1 MKILIFTE
9 NNRAGGMDTFIG
21 SLIKNWPNDDKFI
34 IICNK
39 NHPGL
44 VYLENMLPKGVEIIR
59 HSLPSNWSFLSN
71 FLKYLPT
78 ILQRAVRQASRVLL
92 APYQYLK
99 IKKILKNAGGDQLMS
114 VNGGYPGGE
123 TCRLANI
130 AWYSLYKKKSIHN
143 FHNYSVNYRAI
154 FAPYELLIDSK
165 LHHSCSNIISVSN
178 DCANSIKQRYIFKN
192 SNKISFIYNSLYNN
206 PISNIKSF
214 VKQKYKITHNSKIIL
229 MIGTFEPR
237 KGHEYL
243 INAMA
248 DVFTKYKHLNLF
260 VIGSGTKEETAYLK
274 SLVARFKWGYKVHFT
289 GFVSDIS
296 EYMSIADIVVI
307 PSQEYES
314 FGLTAIEAMS
324 YGVPIVATSVGGL
337 PETIGDNGYCGFYTH
352 IKDMTGFSKNI
363 IRLIEDTALAK
374 KMGKNGIKRVNEL
387 FKPDRMAMN
396 YMSLLTKNRKQ

>member
-1 MKILIFTE
+1 MKIIIFTE
-9 NNRAGGMDTFIG
+9 NHRGGGMDTFIA

-34 IICNK
+34 VICNK

-44 VYLENMLPKGVEIIR
+44 PYLESILPKGVEIIC
-59 HSLPSNWSFLSN
+59 HSLPLNWSFLSN
-71 FLKYLPT
+71 FLKYLPM
-78 ILQRAVRQASRVLL
+78 ILQRMARQAFRVLL

-99 IKKILKNAGGDQLMS
+99 IKKILKKIGGEQLMS

-130 AWYSLYKKKSIHN
+130 AWFSLYMQQSIHN
-143 FHNYSVNYRAI
+143 FHNYSIKYRMI
-154 FAPYELLIDSK
+154 FAPYEILIDSK
-165 LHHSCSNIISVSN
+165 LNRSCSDIVSVSN

-192 SNKISFIYNSLYNN
+192 SKKISFIYNSLYNN
-206 PISNIKSF
+206 PVSNIKSF
-214 VKQKYKITHNSKIIL
+214 IKQKYKITHNSKIVL

-243 INAMA
+243 INAMS
-248 DVFTKYKHLNLF
+248 DVFAKYKYLNLF
-260 VIGSGTKEETAYLK
+260 FIGSGTKKETAYLK
-274 SLVARFKWGYKVHFT
+274 SLVTRFKWGYKVHFT

-296 EYMSIADIVVI
+296 EYMSIADIIVI

-324 YGVPIVATSVGGL
+324 YGIPIVATSIGGL
-337 PETIGDNGYCGFYTH
+337 PETIGDNGYCGFHTD
-352 IKDMTGFSKNI
+352 IKDIAGFSKNI
-363 IRLIEDTALAK
+363 IRLIEDATLAK
-374 KMGKNGIKRVNEL
+374 KMGENGIKRVNEL
-387 FKPDRMAMN
+387 FKPDRMSMD

>member
-1 MKILIFTE
+1 MKIIIFTE

-34 IICNK
+34 VICNK

-44 VYLENMLPKGVEIIR
+44 VSLENMLPKGVEIIR
-59 HSLPSNWSFLSN
+59 HSLPLNWSFLSN
-71 FLKYLPT
+71 FLKHLPT

-92 APYQYLK
+92 APYQYSK
-99 IKKILKNAGGDQLMS
+99 IKEILKNTGGDQLMS

-130 AWYSLYKKKSIHN
+130 AWYSLHKKKSIHN

-165 LHHSCSNIISVSN
+165 LHNSCSNIISVSK

-206 PISNIKSF
+206 PVRNIKSF

-243 INAMA
+243 INAMT
-248 DVFTKYKHLNLF
+248 DVFMKYKHLNLF
-260 VIGSGTKEETAYLK
+260 VIGSGTKGETVHLK

-324 YGVPIVATSVGGL
+324 YGVPIVSTSVGGL

-374 KMGKNGIKRVNEL
+374 KMGENGIKRVNEL
-387 FKPDRMAMN
+387 FKPDRMAMD
-396 YMSLLTKNRKQ
+396 YMSVLTKNRKQ